1 MTVVGWFTIGI
12 PAFLM
17 SLAPN
22 RDRARPGF
30 VKRTLA
36 VAVPGGLAV
45 AAAALTTYLMTRGID
60 DAHDTLQLQSATATL
75 IALIMTSTWV
85 LSVVARPYVWWR
97 IALVAV
103 AYGFYFLMFTLP
115 WSRRIL
121 SLDISDPAVVNV
133 GIIAG
138 ACGMAVVEATWWAT
152 RRVSTV
158 TERVSR
164 PTI

>member
-1 MTVVGWFTIGI
+1 MK
-12 PAFLM
+12 
-17 SLAPN
+17 
-22 RDRARPGF
+22 RA
-30 VKRTLA
+30 LA

-60 DAHDTLQLQSATATL
+60 DAHNTLQAPVRHRHADRAHHDLDVGA
-75 IALIMTSTWV
+75 V
-85 LSVVARPYVWWR
+85 RRRRPYVWWR

-103 AYGFYFLMFTLP
+103 AYGFYFLMFTLLVGV
-115 WSRRIL
+115 RIL
-121 SLDISDPAVVNV
+121 SLDISDPAVVSV